1 MREERCK
8 TRAHDAIFASRV
20 LVGPTTYQGWVK
32 LRPMYFEFLRQMTKQ
47 LHQLN
52 KWFDIA
58 QTFAAAKTF
67 DAQVL
72 LQSRL
77 APDQFSLLKQVQI
90 TCDTAK
96 LMISLVTGKDAPKQA
111 DDESTFDEL
120 RTRVRDVLAYLEGFS
135 ASDFDDVGS
144 KIITQPRWQGKVM
157 SGADYFLEHGIPN
170 FFFHL
175 SHCYAILRHN
185 GVPLGKKDYL
195 GSLNM
200 REA

>member
-1 MREERCK
+1 
-8 TRAHDAIFASRV
+8 
-20 LVGPTTYQGWVK
+20 
-32 LRPMYFEFLRQMTKQ
+32 MYFQFLRQMTKQ
-47 LHQLN
+47 LQQLN

-77 APDQFSLLKQVQI
+77 APDQFPLLKQVQI

-96 LMISLVTGKDAPKQA
+96 LMISRVTGKEAPKHA

-120 RTRVRDVLAYLEGFS
+120 RARVRDVLTYLESIS
-135 ASDFDDVGS
+135 ASDFDGAES
-144 KIITQPRWQGKVM
+144 KVITQPRWQGKVM
-157 SGADYFLEHGIPN
+157 SGADYFLEHGVPN

-195 GSLNM
+195 GSLSM
-200 REA
+200 REG